1 MVENDT
7 IRLLRECNAGV
18 KMGISSIEEVLDKV
32 KDEKLK
38 SLLQTHLDTSHDI
51 MNKTETMLSSYGD
64 DGKDPNP
71 MAKGM
76 SYLKTNMKIALEHT
90 DNTIADLI
98 TEGCDMGIR
107 SLQRYVNQY
116 PAADD
121 SSKRIAKEL
130 MDAEGHLREHMRQ
143 YL

>member
-1 MVENDT
+1 MIENDT

-18 KMGISSIEEVLDKV
+18 KMGISSIEEMIDKV
-32 KDEKLK
+32 ESNKLK
-38 SLLQTHLDTSHDI
+38 ELLKAHLNTSHDI
-51 MNKTETMLSSYGD
+51 MNKTETMLSSCGD
-64 DGKDPNP
+64 DGKEPNP

-76 SYLKTNMKIALEHT
+76 SYIKTNMKIAMEHS
-90 DNTIADLI
+90 DSTIADLV

-116 PAADD
+116 QAADD
-121 SSKRIAKEL
+121 SSKNIAKEL
-130 MDAEGHLREHMRQ
+130 MDAESHLREHMRQ

>member
-18 KMGISSIEEVLDKV
+18 KMGISSIEEMLDKV
-32 KDEKLK
+32 SDDKMKDV
-38 SLLQTHLDTSHDI
+38 LQAHLDTSHDI
-51 MNKTETMLSSYGD
+51 MNQTYEMLEDCGD
-64 DGKDPNP
+64 DGKEPNP

-76 SYLKTNMKIALEHT
+76 SYIKTNVKIAMEHT
-90 DNTIADLI
+90 DQTIADLV

-107 SLQRYVNQY
+107 SLQRYINQY
-116 PAADD
+116 QAASDE
-121 SSKRIAKEL
+121 AKKLTKKL
-130 MDAEGHLREHMRQ
+130 MEAEGHLRDNMRQ

>member
-1 MVENDT
+1 MVLNDT

-18 KMGISSIEEVLDKV
+18 KMGISSVEEILPKV
-32 KDEKLK
+32 ENTKLK
-38 SLLQTHLDTSHDI
+38 DLLQAHLNTSHDI
-51 MNKTETMLSSYGD
+51 MNKTYEMLASCGD
-64 DGKDPNP
+64 DGKEPNK

-76 SYLKTNMKIALEHT
+76 SYIKTNMKIAMEHS
-90 DNTIADLI
+90 DSTIADLI

-116 PAADD
+116 QAADD
-121 SSKRIAKEL
+121 CAKKIATEL
-130 MDAEGHLREHMRQ
+130 MEAEGHLRDCMRQ

>member
-51 MNKTETMLSSYGD
+51 MNKTETKLSSYGD

-130 MDAEGHLREHMRQ
+130 MDAESHLREHMRQ